1 LKTGSADDAP
11 DPSAPEAST
20 PSTSPAAEA
29 APPTRL
35 RPRPPAR
42 RAPRT
47 RAALAPVWDF
57 LVRLGKKIEEDN
69 IFFLGGAIAF
79 KVVVAIVPLLLASLG
94 ITGLLL
100 QSRFGVDATEQ
111 VIRLVFRAVPDVG
124 PDTLQTLRLFLEDVI
139 AGSSKLVGVGTLVL
153 IWLATSLV
161 GTLRTVLRDIFDIEE
176 DRGVIAGKLF
186 DIKMVIAAGTLLTL
200 NVLLTVGFNI
210 LESFN
215 SGPFRLDVERFAAIE
230 RILVQIV
237 AFVSIWFMFVLIYR
251 YLPSR
256 RVQWRIAMI
265 AATFTGFL
273 FELLKALFGWYVT
286 NFAFYRSTYGNF
298 ATVIVFL
305 LWIYYM
311 SVAFVIGGQVGQV
324 AALLRIRRRQK
335 ERLGGG

>member
-1 LKTGSADDAP
+1 LKPGSADESPDASP
-11 DPSAPEAST
+11 RDVAT
-20 PSTSPAAEA
+20 HSTSQPVEAAE
-29 APPTRL
+29 TVRS

-47 RAALAPVWDF
+47 RAFLAPVWDF
-57 LVRLGKKIEEDN
+57 TVRLGKKIEEDN

-111 VIRLVFRAVPDVG
+111 VIRLVFRAVPNVG
-124 PDTLQTLRLFLEDVI
+124 PDTLQTLRVFLRQVI
-139 AGSSKLVGVGTLVL
+139 DGSSGLVGVGTLVL

-176 DRGVIAGKLF
+176 DRGAIAGKLF

-200 NVLLTVGFNI
+200 NVLLTVGFRI
-210 LESFN
+210 VDSLEIYAL
-215 SGPFRLDVERFAAIE
+215 GIDVEQLAAIE
-230 RILVQIV
+230 RILVQIT
-237 AFVSIWFMFVLIYR
+237 AFISIWFMFVLIYR

-256 RVQWRIAMI
+256 RIQWRIAMI

-273 FELLKALFGWYVT
+273 FELLKTLFGWYVT

-298 ATVIVFL
+298 ATVIVVL

-335 ERLGGG
+335 ERLGGV

>member
-1 LKTGSADDAP
+1 MRTGSADNSP
-11 DPSAPEAST
+11 DPSARDDVT
-20 PSTSPAAEA
+20 HSTSPSSEAAE
-29 APPTRL
+29 PIRS
-35 RPRPPAR
+35 RPRPPKR

-47 RAALAPVWDF
+47 RAFLAPVWDF
-57 LVRLGKKIEEDN
+57 TVRLGKKIQEDN

-79 KVVVAIVPLLLASLG
+79 KVVVAIVPLLLASIG
-94 ITGLLL
+94 IAGLLL

-111 VIRLVFRAVPDVG
+111 VILLVFRAVPDVG
-124 PDTLQTLRLFLEDVI
+124 PDTLETLRQFLQDVI
-139 AGSSKLVGVGTLVL
+139 DGSSGLIGVGTLVL

-176 DRGVIAGKLF
+176 DRGVVAGKLF
-186 DIKMVIAAGTLLTL
+186 DIKMVLAAGTLLAL
-200 NVLLTVGFNI
+200 NMLLTLGFNI
-210 LESFN
+210 VDSFETTAL
-215 SGPFRLDVERFAAIE
+215 GIDVERLAAIE
-230 RILVQIV
+230 RVLVQIA

-256 RVQWRIAMI
+256 RIQWRIAMI

-273 FELLKALFGWYVT
+273 FELLKTLFGWYVT